1 MNVEINNV
9 AVLVAALS
17 SMVVG
22 SFWYSKSGFGKTWMK
37 LSNVTEKQMKEGG
50 FLPMV
55 WALVRSLLTAY
66 ILAHVIFISNNFF
79 GGSYFANSLT
89 TGFYMWLGFGG
100 VMMVM
105 RDAFEG
111 RPKNLTLLNVANEFV
126 TIMVMALVIGLIGL

>member
-79 GGSYFANSLT
+79 CFSYFANSLT